1 MPNPIAGNPLRSMNM
16 FGNRRPFGRIDWL
29 TVILYA
35 ILVFVGW
42 INIYSTTQSD
52 DHNAI
57 LDFSTLYGKQLIFI
71 VLAALG
77 VLLVL
82 FVESSFFERF
92 ASVFYIIS
100 IVLLL
105 GLFVFGKTIAGATS
119 WYDLGF
125 FNLQPSELAKVT
137 TALALAKYL
146 SDIQTDIRNP
156 KHQGYALVI
165 ILLPALL
172 ILPQPDPGSSLIYFS
187 LFFVLFRE
195 GFPLY
200 YLGILLCMV
209 ALFATTLM
217 FGTVWVSIAMITLT
231 LLVYTFKKASVKIP
245 VLPVVGILVASILFS
260 LSVNL
265 VFEHVFEQ
273 RHRDRF
279 ALWLRLEK
287 DQGKLEEI
295 RKTIG
300 YNTYQSEKAIESGG
314 FFGKGF
320 LEGTRTKGNF
330 VPEQHTDYIFSSLG
344 EEWGFMGT
352 AAVIL
357 LFTLFFLRLIHLAER
372 QKNDFSR
379 MYGYGAISI
388 LVFHYF
394 INIGMVIGLLPTIG
408 VPLPYFSYGGSG
420 LIFFSM
426 LLFIFL
432 KLDSNRLKDGI

>member
-1 MPNPIAGNPLRSMNM
+1 MTGKGI
-16 FGNRRPFGRIDWL
+16 FGRIDWL
-29 TVILYA
+29 TVIIYA
-35 ILVFVGW
+35 LLVFIGW
-42 INIYSTTQSD
+42 INIYSTSVGEMDTS
-52 DHNAI
+52 I
-57 LDFSTLYGKQLIFI
+57 FDFSTLYGKQLFFIGLAFLGIIF
-71 VLAALG
+71 
-77 VLLVL
+77 VL
-82 FVESSFFERF
+82 FVESNFFERF
-92 ASVFYIIS
+92 ASVFYIIC

-125 FNLQPSELAKVT
+125 FNLQPSELAKVA
-137 TALALAKYL
+137 TALALAKFL
-146 SDIQTDIRNP
+146 SDIQTDIRTG
-156 KHQGYALVI
+156 KHQLYALII

-200 YLGILLCMV
+200 YLGILLFIV
-209 ALFATTLM
+209 LLFATTLM
-217 FGTVWVSIAMITLT
+217 FGTVWVAIGLITLT
-231 LLVYTFKKASVKIP
+231 VLVYTFKKASVKIP
-245 VLPVVGILVASILFS
+245 VLPVLGVIVVSVLFS
-260 LSVNL
+260 LSVNF
-265 VFEHVFEQ
+265 VYENVFEQ

-279 ALWLRLEK
+279 ALWLSLEK
-287 DQGKLEEI
+287 DEKKLEEI

-320 LEGTRTKGNF
+320 LEGTRTKGDF
-330 VPEQHTDYIFSSLG
+330 VPEQHTDYIFSSVG
-344 EEWGFMGT
+344 EEWGFLGT
-352 AAVIL
+352 TIVIL
-357 LFTLFFLRLIHLAER
+357 LFSVFFLRLIHIAER

-379 MYGYGAISI
+379 MYGYGVISI

-408 VPLPYFSYGGSG
+408 VPLPFFSYGGSG
-420 LIFFSM
+420 LIFFTM